1 MRKINKLYKTITVAG
16 AVLTLAGVIAVR
28 GEHVYAEEGKLQD
41 NRVELRDQT
50 FTLGRLRLEEG
61 MEYDYLE
68 TIPATSLVDK
78 ALNLGGVESPLP
90 EDYEGYV
97 EVRGRIKSG
106 GKVWLEI
113 TVNGEPAGYIT
124 QNRNEVKPL
133 TRTERVDLPETLD
146 KRQSTNKVTP
156 IFSNLT
162 FMNGEEGELDENTEY
177 TILGVY
183 DVVYYNKPVES
194 FKIETEEGL
203 EGWVKLSDIVR
214 QEDGEITSLEEGHD
228 VLVGETIGDGI
239 EDEDIK
245 IKAGTV
251 VYSQPTYLEYGEVVT
266 SVVQEQDATV
276 VGKVSDEEVK
286 QTYYKVFTTDG
297 REGYISVNDYE
308 NIPEREITE
317 TEKVSLHV
325 SLKAPKVLSSLP
337 YGVVG
342 ARDIGIVDTEEEL
355 TAIEKVKVVEV
366 QEDAQEDAQEEQYE
380 VYYKLMETRTGKDRG
395 YVLETDLIIYE
406 DGVDVRGSTED
417 EDSEGHIEE
426 VGDINSQLEEVKTV
440 RDTLSEDS
448 IVESIQ
454 SSGNLQGW
462 AVGQDSG
469 NVKEYVVPN
478 TATSQTTINFI
489 KKLAPYSKQVQ
500 EGGLYPSVMM
510 AQAILESDSGRSGLA
525 RNDNNLF
532 GIKGAYRG
540 QSASYATQEAN
551 GVQFY
556 GIQAGFR
563 RYPNITEG
571 IADYITLLNNSNY
584 TRNGVVNARSAF
596 HSLMGLKD
604 AGYAT
609 DPLYVP
615 KVWNVIDMYDLT
627 QFD

>member
-1 MRKINKLYKTITVAG
+1 MRNINKLYKTITVAG
-16 AVLTLAGVIAVR
+16 AVLTLAGVISVNS
-28 GEHVYAEEGKLQD
+28 ENVNAEENKPQD
-41 NRVELRDQT
+41 VRVELRDQT
-50 FTLGRLRLEEG
+50 FTLGRIRLENG
-61 MEYDYLE
+61 MNYEYLE
-68 TIPATSLVDK
+68 TIPTTGLVGK
-78 ALNLGGVESPLP
+78 ALNIGEGVENLIG
-90 EDYEGYV
+90 EGYEGYV
-97 EVRGRIKSG
+97 EVRGRIKVG
-106 GKVWLEI
+106 DKVWLEI
-113 TVNGEPAGYIT
+113 SVDGKPAGYIT

-146 KRQSTNKVTP
+146 KRQSTDKVTP

-162 FMNGEEGELDENTEY
+162 FMNGKEDELDENTEY

-194 FKIETEEGL
+194 FKIEIEDGL
-203 EGWVKLSDIVR
+203 EGWVKLSDIVSK
-214 QEDGEITSLEEGHD
+214 EDGEISSIEEGHD
-228 VLVGETIGDGI
+228 VLVGETIGDEI
-239 EDEDIK
+239 EKGDVI

-251 VYSQPTYLEYGEVVT
+251 VYSHPTYLEYGEVVT

-297 REGYISVNDYE
+297 GEGYISVNDYVNVAE
-308 NIPEREITE
+308 HEITE
-317 TEKVSLHV
+317 TEKVSLDV
-325 SLKAPKVLSSLP
+325 RLKAPKVLSSLP

-355 TAIEKVKVVEV
+355 TAVEKVKVAEV
-366 QEDAQEDAQEEQYE
+366 QEEDAQEEEQYK
-380 VYYKLMETRTGKDRG
+380 VYYKIMETRTGKDRG

-406 DGVDVRGSTED
+406 DGAGVRGSTED
-417 EDSEGHIEE
+417 EGSEGSIEE
-426 VGDINSQLEEVKTV
+426 EGGIQSQLEEVKTV
-440 RDTLSEDS
+440 RDTLSGDS
-448 IVESIQ
+448 IAESIQ
-454 SSGNLQGW
+454 SSDNLQGW
-462 AVGQDSG
+462 TVGQDSG

-525 RNDNNLF
+525 SNDNNLF

-563 RYPNITEG
+563 RYPNLTEG

-596 HSLMGLKD
+596 HSLVGLKD

-615 KVWNVIDMYDLT
+615 KVWNIIDMYDLT